1 MNKTLTFHINNMAY
15 TISVDNNLQKEL
27 EKYTSINKDM
37 DTKDLLV
44 AYVRLAQN
52 HSILLEEIQKI
63 SQKIPN
69 IK

>member
-1 MNKTLTFHINNMAY
+1 MNKKLTFHINNMAY
-15 TISVDNNLQKEL
+15 TISVDNNVQKEL
-27 EKYTSINKDM
+27 EKYTPINKDM

>member
-1 MNKTLTFHINNMAY
+1 MAY
-15 TISVDNNLQKEL
+15 TISVDNNVQKEL
-27 EKYTSINKDM
+27 EKYTPINKDM